1 LVGTYPETKTPVA
14 KRKNKGREA
23 ARISKVL
30 SDLIAKRLASGGL
43 KLGGGEIDTD
53 DDEEVEGVS
62 CCCVVTE
69 VEVFSVSDIALM
81 QILVLCSFVVENETG
96 LWSENW
102 ERFRVPVPA
111 MAITATTTIW
121 EWKRNSLMLR
131 LER

>member
-1 LVGTYPETKTPVA
+1 MWLIETKTPVA
-14 KRKNKGREA
+14 KRKNNGREA

-53 DDEEVEGVS
+53 DEVEGVS
-62 CCCVVTE
+62 CCVVTE
-69 VEVFSVSDIALM
+69 VEGLFSVSDMALM
-81 QILVLCSFVVENETG
+81 QILVLGSFVAENERG

-111 MAITATTTIW
+111 IAITT
-121 EWKRNSLMLR
+121 
-131 LER
+131 LEKEQFDVVG

>member
-53 DDEEVEGVS
+53 DDDDDEVEGVS

-69 VEVFSVSDIALM
+69 VEVFSVSDMALM
-81 QILVLCSFVVENETG
+81 QILVLGSSFVVENETG
-96 LWSENW
+96 LWSEN
-102 ERFRVPVPA
+102 
-111 MAITATTTIW
+111 
-121 EWKRNSLMLR
+121 
-131 LER
+131 

>member
-43 KLGGGEIDTD
+43 KLGGGEIETD
-53 DDEEVEGVS
+53 DDEVEGVS

-81 QILVLCSFVVENETG
+81 QILALVSFVVENETG

-111 MAITATTTIW
+111 MAITATTTNW